1 MTLSLLK
8 TESFRNEFFLYRVKY
23 MTEFL
28 AVIVITILAV
38 ISPGADFAIVTKNSY
53 LYGRSIGVLT
63 AIGIALGVLIHVAY
77 TLTAVAIVMK
87 FAPNFLTIIKYLGA
101 FYLIYIGYKTFIQK
115 PIQDVSA
122 SDCIGALQALR
133 YGFFTNALNPKTTL
147 FVISTYTQIVSA
159 TTPKSILIGYGLFMS
174 FAHFIWFALVALLFS
189 QRTLREKMLKRQ
201 VTINRVIGFILG
213 LLGVFLLFANI
224 N

>member
-1 MTLSLLK
+1 
-8 TESFRNEFFLYRVKY
+8 

-63 AIGIALGVLIHVAY
+63 SIGIALGVLVHVAY
-77 TLTAVAIVMK
+77 TLIAVAAVMK
-87 FAPNFLTIIKYLGA
+87 FAPNFLTIVKYLGA
-101 FYLIYIGYKTFIQK
+101 FYLIYIGYKTFTQK
-115 PIQDVSA
+115 PVKDIASSA
-122 SDCIGALQALR
+122 RISSGQALR

-159 TTPKSILIGYGLFMS
+159 TTPKFILIGYGLFMS
-174 FAHFIWFALVALLFS
+174 VAHFIWFAIVALLFS
-189 QRTLREKMLKRQ
+189 QRTLRAKMLEKQ
-201 VTINRVIGFILG
+201 VAINRVIGFILG
-213 LLGVFLLFANI
+213 LLGVFLLFTSVN
-224 N
+224 

>member
-1 MTLSLLK
+1 
-8 TESFRNEFFLYRVKY
+8 

-63 AIGIALGVLIHVAY
+63 SIGIALGVLVHVAY
-77 TLTAVAIVMK
+77 TLIAVAAVMK
-87 FAPNFLTIIKYLGA
+87 FAPNFLTIVKYLGA
-101 FYLIYIGYKTFIQK
+101 FYLIYIGYKTFTQK
-115 PIQDVSA
+115 PVKDIA
-122 SDCIGALQALR
+122 SSGRISSGQALR

-159 TTPKSILIGYGLFMS
+159 TTPKFILIGYGLFMS
-174 FAHFIWFALVALLFS
+174 VAHFIWFAIVALLFS
-189 QRTLREKMLKRQ
+189 QRTLRAKMLEKQ
-201 VTINRVIGFILG
+201 VAINRVIGFILG
-213 LLGVFLLFANI
+213 LLGVFLLFTSVN
-224 N
+224 

>member
-1 MTLSLLK
+1 
-8 TESFRNEFFLYRVKY
+8 

-63 AIGIALGVLIHVAY
+63 SIGIAIGVLVHVAY
-77 TLTAVAIVMK
+77 TLIALAAVMK

-101 FYLIYIGYKTFIQK
+101 FYLIYIGYKTFMQRPVK
-115 PIQDVSA
+115 DVASSA
-122 SDCIGALQALR
+122 RISSGQALR

-159 TTPKSILIGYGLFMS
+159 TTPKFILIGYGFFMS
-174 FAHFIWFALVALLFS
+174 VAHFTWFAIVALLFS
-189 QRTLREKMLKRQ
+189 QRTLRAKMLERQ
-201 VTINRVIGFILG
+201 VAINRVIGFILG
-213 LLGVFLLFANI
+213 LLGVFLLFTNI

>member
-1 MTLSLLK
+1 
-8 TESFRNEFFLYRVKY
+8 

-28 AVIVITILAV
+28 AVIMITILAV

-63 AIGIALGVLIHVAY
+63 AIGIALGVLIHVTY
-77 TLTAVAIVMK
+77 TLLAVAIVMK

-101 FYLIYIGYKTFIQK
+101 FYLIYIGYKTFSQK
-115 PIQDVSA
+115 PVEDA
-122 SDCIGALQALR
+122 SDSTRIRSGQALQ

-159 TTPKSILIGYGLFMS
+159 TTPKLILIGYGLFMS
-174 FAHFIWFALVALLFS
+174 VTHFVWFALVAVLFS
-189 QRTLREKMLKRQ
+189 QRTLREKMLKKQ
-201 VTINRVIGFILG
+201 VAINRVIGFILG
-213 LLGVFLLFANI
+213 LLGVFLLFTSVN
-224 N
+224 